1 MTESLHALSGAYV
14 VGALDDH
21 EREIFEAHLPGC
33 LDCQAEVASLRE
45 AAAVLAADAE
55 LTPPESLRAS
65 VLSGIR
71 NIRPLPPESDVTSLP
86 YVDGPRIQQADAT
99 DIAETTDSETDDDSE
114 EPTGTGED
122 RSRSNVVP
130 MRRRRFRIAT
140 LAAAAAVVTAIG
152 IGGTWQPWQDNPT
165 STLSA
170 ADRVLAASDAQRVST
185 EFTDGSSATVVRSV
199 KEGRAVLLT
208 RNMAAPPSGKAFE
221 LWLRDEQGRL
231 SPAGL
236 MTTAGDHKLL
246 LSGDATKATGVGITV
261 EPAAGSPQPTTKP
274 LAMLEL
280 DEGEA

>member
-33 LDCQAEVASLRE
+33 LDCQAEVVSLRE

-55 LTPPESLRAS
+55 LTPPESLRVS
-65 VLSGIR
+65 VLAGIR
-71 NIRPLPPESDVTSLP
+71 AIRPLPPEAGVTSLP
-86 YVDGPRIQQADAT
+86 YEDGPKIVQP
-99 DIAETTDSETDDDSE
+99 AETSEAPE
-114 EPTGTGED
+114 APAP
-122 RSRSNVVP
+122 SNVVP

-140 LAAAAAVVTAIG
+140 LAAAAAVITAVG
-152 IGGTWQPWQDNPT
+152 VGGTWQPWQDDTT

-199 KEGRAVLLT
+199 KEGKAVLLT
-208 RNMAAPPSGKAFE
+208 RNMAAPPTGKSFE
-221 LWLRDEQGRL
+221 LWLRDAQGRL
-231 SPAGL
+231 LPAGL

-246 LSGDATKATGVGITV
+246 LSGDATKSTGVGITV
-261 EPAAGSPQPTTKP
+261 EPLEGSEQPTTKP

-280 DEGEA
+280 SEAEA